1 MATDEKL
8 PHTAPS
14 TWGTHSPR
22 AVTLHD
28 GAAPNAAPTPEA
40 GREDWDPAY
49 LIHQGI
55 PRALQGSQHTRQ
67 WIV

>member
-1 MATDEKL
+1 MATDEK
-8 PHTAPS
+8 PHPTAPP
-14 TWGTHSPR
+14 TRGTHSPW

-40 GREDWDPAY
+40 GCEDCDPAY

-55 PRALQGSQHTRQ
+55 PRALHGSQHTRQ
-67 WIV
+67 